1 MQSCPLKPN
10 SSGECLQNPG
20 EIRGQIMPNHANQRH
35 FYSTKS
41 SFAPRIGQPI
51 PDEMRPKGD
60 GSRQRLGHCKERSGL
75 QTRTHEERDT
85 YKYKYIYIDTYIH
98 TYTYIYIHIYTYIH
112 THIYIYI
119 LRIECKLRTIVQYHI
134 IQHSKIHGQRVRQSP
149 FWLKTHCSARI
160 KNCHA
165 EAATLV
171 TSLPKYLP
179 HNQVPGHN
187 RTNNP
192 RFSGYQP

>member
-1 MQSCPLKPN
+1 MA
-10 SSGECLQNPG
+10 PG
-20 EIRGQIMPNHANQRH
+20 NGWDIARKEVDYRHAHTKREIHININ
-35 FYSTKS
+35 
-41 SFAPRIGQPI
+41 
-51 PDEMRPKGD
+51 
-60 GSRQRLGHCKERSGL
+60 
-75 QTRTHEERDT
+75 
-85 YKYKYIYIDTYIH
+85 IYIDTYIH
-98 TYTYIYIHIYTYIH
+98 TYTYIYIHIYTH
-112 THIYIYI
+112 IYI

-134 IQHSKIHGQRVRQSP
+134 TQHTKIHGQRVRQSP